1 MLKKGFTFHR
11 LAFVL
16 VLALGAGLLLAAAP
30 AAAQTG
36 APDSAVGQGSGAPA
50 AEPGWPQWRGPLGT
64 GVAPAGDPPLSWS
77 ETENVRWKIGI
88 PGHGHA
94 SPIVWGDRVYVLT
107 AVPAGP
113 GDDAGEGFFSR
124 LRRRFMGTVRS
135 GDRLHFIIV
144 ALDRRDGSV
153 VWERTAV
160 TDQPHE
166 GRHNTGSWASGS
178 AVTDG
183 EVICAFFGSRGLHCY
198 DMDGNRLWDRD
209 FGDMRIRMGFGEGA
223 SPVLH
228 GDAIVVVW
236 DHEGQSFVTA
246 LDKRTGAERWR
257 TDRDESTSWST
268 PIVVEH
274 GGGAQ
279 VVTSATD
286 GVRGYDFETGALLWE
301 GEGVTTNAIPSPVAA
316 GGVAY
321 LMSGYRGNRLY
332 AVDLSAR
339 GDIARGGAIAWSL
352 DRDTPYVPSP
362 VLHEGILY
370 FTKSNSGVLSAYDA
384 ASGENLYGPVR
395 LSGIRDVYA
404 SPVVAG
410 GRLYVTSR
418 DGATLVAQTGPEFGI
433 LSMNHLDDGFDASP
447 AVVGGEIYL
456 RGQRH
461 LYCIAAD

>member
-1 MLKKGFTFHR
+1 MGKSFLFR
-11 LAFVL
+11 AFVP
-16 VLALGAGLLLAAAP
+16 ALSAALSAAP
-30 AAAQTG
+30 AAAQSG
-36 APDSAVGQGSGAPA
+36 SAAAASGD
-50 AEPGWPQWRGPLGT
+50 WPQWRGPLAT
-64 GVAPAGDPPLSWS
+64 GAAPAGDPPARWS
-77 ETENVRWKIGI
+77 ETENVRWKVEI
-88 PGHGHA
+88 PGHGQA
-94 SPIVWGDRVYVLT
+94 SPIVYGNRVFVLT
-107 AVPAGP
+107 AVPGGP
-113 GDDAGEGFFSR
+113 GDGAGDGFFSR
-124 LRRRFMGTVRS
+124 LRRRFMGTVGS
-135 GDRLHFIIV
+135 GDLLRFVVLAV
-144 ALDRRDGSV
+144 DRRDGSL

-160 TDQPHE
+160 TEQPHE

-183 EVICAFFGSRGLHCY
+183 EVVCAFFGSRGLHCY
-198 DMDGNRLWDRD
+198 DVDGEPLWNRD

-223 SPVLH
+223 SPALH

-257 TDRDESTSWST
+257 TDRDEMTSWST
-268 PIVVEH
+268 PLVVEH
-274 GGGAQ
+274 AGGTQ

-286 GVRGYDFETGALLWE
+286 GVRGYDFETGELLWE

-332 AVDLSAR
+332 AVDLSA
-339 GDIARGGAIAWSL
+339 ARGRISDGGAVVWSL

-362 VLHEGILY
+362 VLHDGILY

-395 LSGIRDVYA
+395 LPGIRDVYA

-418 DGATLVAQTGPEFGI
+418 DGVTLVAKAGPEFEV
-433 LSMNHLDDGFDASP
+433 LSTNRLEDDFDASP
-447 AVVGGEIYL
+447 AVAGGEILL
-456 RGQRH
+456 RGRRY
-461 LYCIAAD
+461 LYSIAAD

>member
-1 MLKKGFTFHR
+1 MGKGFLFR
-11 LAFVL
+11 AFVPML
-16 VLALGAGLLLAAAP
+16 SAALSAAP
-30 AAAQTG
+30 AAAQ
-36 APDSAVGQGSGAPA
+36 SGSDA
-50 AEPGWPQWRGPLGT
+50 ASGDWPQWRGPLAT
-64 GVAPAGDPPLSWS
+64 GVAPAGDPPSRWS
-77 ETENVRWKIGI
+77 ETENVRWKVEI
-88 PGHGHA
+88 PGHGQA
-94 SPIVWGDRVYVLT
+94 SPIVQGNRVFVLT
-107 AVPAGP
+107 AIPDGP
-113 GDDAGEGFFSR
+113 GDGGGNGFFSR
-124 LRRRFMGTVRS
+124 IRRRFMGTVGS
-135 GDRLHFIIV
+135 GDLLRFVVL
-144 ALDRRDGSV
+144 ALDRRDGSL

-160 TDQPHE
+160 TEQPHE

-178 AVTDG
+178 AVADD
-183 EVICAFFGSRGLHCY
+183 EVVCAFFGSRGLHCY
-198 DMDGNRLWDRD
+198 DLDGEPLWNRD

-223 SPVLH
+223 SPALH

-257 TDRDESTSWST
+257 TDRDEMTSWST
-268 PIVVEH
+268 PLVVEH
-274 GGGAQ
+274 AGGTQ

-332 AVDLSAR
+332 AVDLSA
-339 GDIARGGAIAWSL
+339 ARGRISDGGGVVWSL

-362 VLHEGILY
+362 VLHDGILY

-404 SPVVAG
+404 SPVIAG
-410 GRLYVTSR
+410 DRLYVTSR
-418 DGATLVAQTGPEFGI
+418 DGATLVAKAGPEFEI
-433 LSMNHLDDGFDASP
+433 LSTNHLDDGFDASP
-447 AVVGGEIYL
+447 AVAGGEIYL
-456 RGQRH
+456 RGRQY

>member
-1 MLKKGFTFHR
+1 MAMKTLPFR
-11 LAFVL
+11 LL
-16 VLALGAGLLLAAAP
+16 VTALALALLAGPAAP
-30 AAAQTG
+30 AAAQSD
-36 APDSAVGQGSGAPA
+36 APSSSASGD
-50 AEPGWPQWRGPLGT
+50 WPQWRGPLASGA
-64 GVAPAGDPPLSWS
+64 APVGDPPSSWS
-77 ETENVRWKIGI
+77 ETENVRWKIEI
-88 PGHGHA
+88 PGYGQA
-94 SPIVWGDRVYVLT
+94 SPIVWGDRVFVLT
-107 AVPAGP
+107 AIPAGP
-113 GDDAGEGFFSR
+113 GDDSGGGFFAR

-135 GDRLHFIIV
+135 GDLLNFVIV

-160 TDQPHE
+160 TEQPHE

-183 EVICAFFGSRGLHCY
+183 EVVCAFFGSRGLHCY
-198 DMDGNRLWDRD
+198 DMDGTPLWDRD

-223 SPVLH
+223 SPALH

-236 DHEGQSFVTA
+236 DHEGQSFITA

-268 PIVVEH
+268 PLVVEH
-274 GGGAQ
+274 AGGTQ

-316 GGVAY
+316 GGIAY

-332 AVDLSAR
+332 AVDLASAR
-339 GDIARGGAIAWSL
+339 GNIARGRGIVWSL

-362 VLHEGILY
+362 VVHDGILY

-384 ASGENLYGPVR
+384 ATGRNLYGPVR

-404 SPVVAG
+404 SPVIAA

-418 DGATLVAQTGPEFGI
+418 DGVTLVAKAGPEFEI
-433 LSMNHLDDGFDASP
+433 LSMNRLDDGFDASP

-456 RGQRH
+456 RGRQY

>member
-1 MLKKGFTFHR
+1 MAKKTLLFRSFVAALA
-11 LAFVL
+11 LAF
-16 VLALGAGLLLAAAP
+16 LAGPAVPAGAQSAAP
-30 AAAQTG
+30 S
-36 APDSAVGQGSGAPA
+36 PSVSDD
-50 AEPGWPQWRGPLGT
+50 WPQWRGPLAT
-64 GVAPAGDPPLSWS
+64 GAAPAGDPPSSWS
-77 ETENVRWKIGI
+77 ETENVRWKIEI
-88 PGHGHA
+88 PGFGQA
-94 SPIVWGDRVYVLT
+94 SPIVWGDRVFVLT
-107 AVPAGP
+107 AIPAGP
-113 GDDAGEGFFSR
+113 GDDSGGGFFSR

-135 GDRLHFIIV
+135 GDLLRFVIV

-160 TDQPHE
+160 TEQPHE

-183 EVICAFFGSRGLHCY
+183 QVVCAFFGSRGLFCY
-198 DMDGNRLWDRD
+198 DMDGNLLWDRD

-223 SPVLH
+223 SPALH

-236 DHEGQSFVTA
+236 DHEGQSFITA

-257 TDRDESTSWST
+257 ADRDESTSWST
-268 PIVVEH
+268 PLVVEH
-274 GGGAQ
+274 AGGVQ

-286 GVRGYDFETGALLWE
+286 GVRGYDFETGELLWE

-316 GGVAY
+316 GGIAY

-332 AVDLSAR
+332 AVDLSSAR
-339 GDIARGGAIAWSL
+339 GDIARGGAIVWSL

-362 VLHEGILY
+362 VVHDGILY
-370 FTKSNSGVLSAYDA
+370 FTKSNSGILSAYDA

-418 DGATLVAQTGPEFGI
+418 DGATLVAKAGPEFEI
-433 LSMNHLDDGFDASP
+433 LSMNRLDDDFDASP
-447 AVVGGEIYL
+447 AVAGGEIYL
-456 RGQRH
+456 RGRQY
-461 LYCIAAD
+461 LYCIAAESAR

>member
-1 MLKKGFTFHR
+1 MATKTLPFHS
-11 LAFVL
+11 
-16 VLALGAGLLLAAAP
+16 LLTAVVATCLAAVAMP
-30 AAAQTG
+30 AA
-36 APDSAVGQGSGAPA
+36 GQSDVPA
-50 AEPGWPQWRGPLGT
+50 AEGDWPQWRGPLAT
-64 GVAPAGDPPLSWS
+64 GVAPGSDPPSSWS
-77 ETENVRWKIGI
+77 ETDNLRWKVEI
-88 PGHGHA
+88 PGHGQA
-94 SPIVWGDRVYVLT
+94 SPVVWGNQVFVLT
-107 AVPAGP
+107 ALPAGP
-113 GDDAGEGFFSR
+113 GDDSGNGFFSR

-135 GDRLHFIIV
+135 GDMLHFVIV

-160 TDQPHE
+160 TEQPHE

-183 EVICAFFGSRGLHCY
+183 EVVCAFFGSRGLYCY
-198 DMDGNRLWDRD
+198 DMDGNPLWDRD

-223 SPVLH
+223 SPALH
-228 GDAIVVVW
+228 GDAIVLVW
-236 DHEGQSFVTA
+236 DHEGQSFITA

-268 PIVVEH
+268 PLVVEH
-274 GGGAQ
+274 AGGTQ
-279 VVTSATD
+279 IVTSATD
-286 GVRGYDFETGALLWE
+286 GVRGYDFETGELLWE

-332 AVDLSAR
+332 AVDLSSAR
-339 GDIARGGAIAWSL
+339 GNISRGGAIVWSL

-362 VLHEGILY
+362 ILHDGILY

-384 ASGENLYGPVR
+384 ATGENLYGPVR

-410 GRLYVTSR
+410 GRLYITSR
-418 DGATLVAQTGPEFGI
+418 DGATLVAKAGPEYEM
-433 LSMNHLDDGFDASP
+433 LSMNRLDDGFDASP
-447 AVVGGEIYL
+447 AVAGGEIYL
-456 RGQRH
+456 RGRQY

>member
-1 MLKKGFTFHR
+1 MGKGFLFR
-11 LAFVL
+11 AFVPL
-16 VLALGAGLLLAAAP
+16 LSAALFAAP
-30 AAAQTG
+30 AAAQ
-36 APDSAVGQGSGAPA
+36 SGSDA
-50 AEPGWPQWRGPLGT
+50 AAGGDWPQWRGPLAT
-64 GVAPAGDPPLSWS
+64 GVAPAGDPPSRWS
-77 ETENVRWKIGI
+77 ETENVRWKVGI
-88 PGHGHA
+88 PGHGQA
-94 SPIVWGDRVYVLT
+94 SPIVHGDRVFVLT
-107 AVPAGP
+107 AVPDGP
-113 GDDAGEGFFSR
+113 GDGAGGGFFSR
-124 LRRRFMGTVRS
+124 LRRRFMGTVGS
-135 GDRLHFIIV
+135 GDLLRFAVL
-144 ALDRRDGSV
+144 ALDRRDGSL

-160 TDQPHE
+160 TAQPHE

-183 EVICAFFGSRGLHCY
+183 EVVCAFFGSRGLHCY
-198 DMDGNRLWDRD
+198 DVDGEPLWDRD

-223 SPVLH
+223 SPALH

-257 TDRDESTSWST
+257 TDRDEMTSWST
-268 PIVVEH
+268 PLVVEH
-274 GGGAQ
+274 AGGAQ

-332 AVDLSAR
+332 AVDLSA
-339 GDIARGGAIAWSL
+339 ARGRISDGGGVVWSL

-362 VLHEGILY
+362 VLHDGILY

-384 ASGENLYGPVR
+384 ASGENLYGPLR
-395 LSGIRDVYA
+395 LPGIRDVYA
-404 SPVVAG
+404 SPVAAA

-418 DGATLVAQTGPEFGI
+418 DGVTLVAKAGPEFEV
-433 LSMNHLDDGFDASP
+433 LATNRLDDDFDASP
-447 AVVGGEIYL
+447 AVAGGEIYL
-456 RGQRH
+456 RGRQH

>member
-1 MLKKGFTFHR
+1 MVNKPFLFR
-11 LAFVL
+11 LLIAAL
-16 VLALGAGLLLAAAP
+16 PLACVVVPALP
-30 AAAQTG
+30 AAAQSD
-36 APDSAVGQGSGAPA
+36 APVA
-50 AEPGWPQWRGPLGT
+50 AAGWPQWRGPFAT
-64 GVAPAGDPPLSWS
+64 GAAPDGDPPSSWS
-77 ETENVRWKIGI
+77 ESENVRWKVEI
-88 PGHGHA
+88 PGYGQA
-94 SPIVWGDRVYVLT
+94 SPIVWGDHVFLLT
-107 AVPAGP
+107 AIPAGP
-113 GDDAGEGFFSR
+113 GDDSGNGFFSR

-135 GDRLHFIIV
+135 GDLLNFVIV

-153 VWERTAV
+153 VWERTAA
-160 TDQPHE
+160 TEQPHE

-183 EVICAFFGSRGLHCY
+183 EVVCAFFGSRGLYCY
-198 DMDGNRLWDRD
+198 DMDGNPLWDRD

-223 SPVLH
+223 SPALH

-236 DHEGQSFVTA
+236 DHEGQSFITS
-246 LDKRTGAERWR
+246 LDKRTGAELWR

-268 PIVVEH
+268 PLVVEH
-274 GGGAQ
+274 AGGVQ

-286 GVRGYDFETGALLWE
+286 GVRGYDFETGELLWE

-316 GGVAY
+316 GGIAY

-332 AVDLSAR
+332 AVDLSSAR
-339 GDIARGGAIAWSL
+339 GDLSRGGGIVWSL

-362 VLHEGILY
+362 VVHDGILY
-370 FTKSNSGVLSAYDA
+370 FTKSNSGILSAYDA

-418 DGATLVAQTGPEFGI
+418 DGATLVARAGPEFEI
-433 LSMNHLDDGFDASP
+433 LSMNRLDDDFDASP
-447 AVVGGEIYL
+447 AVVGEEIYL
-456 RGQRH
+456 RGRQY
-461 LYCIAAD
+461 LYCIAVD

>member
-1 MLKKGFTFHR
+1 MGKGFLFR
-11 LAFVL
+11 AFVPML
-16 VLALGAGLLLAAAP
+16 SAALSAAP
-30 AAAQTG
+30 AAAQ
-36 APDSAVGQGSGAPA
+36 SGSDA
-50 AEPGWPQWRGPLGT
+50 ASGDWPQWRGPLAT
-64 GVAPAGDPPLSWS
+64 GVAPAGDPPSRWS
-77 ETENVRWKIGI
+77 ETENVRWKVEI
-88 PGHGHA
+88 PGHGQA
-94 SPIVWGDRVYVLT
+94 SPIVQGNRVFVLT
-107 AVPAGP
+107 AIPDGP
-113 GDDAGEGFFSR
+113 GDGGGNGFFSR
-124 LRRRFMGTVRS
+124 IRRRFMGTVGS
-135 GDRLHFIIV
+135 GDLLRFVVL
-144 ALDRRDGSV
+144 ALDRRDGSL

-160 TDQPHE
+160 TEQPHE

-178 AVTDG
+178 AVADD
-183 EVICAFFGSRGLHCY
+183 EVVCAFFGSRGLHCY
-198 DMDGNRLWDRD
+198 DLDGEPLWNRD

-223 SPVLH
+223 SPALH

-257 TDRDESTSWST
+257 TDRDEMTSWST
-268 PIVVEH
+268 PLVVEH
-274 GGGAQ
+274 AGGTQ

-332 AVDLSAR
+332 AVDLSA
-339 GDIARGGAIAWSL
+339 ARGRISDGGGVVWSL

-362 VLHEGILY
+362 VLHDGILY

-404 SPVVAG
+404 SPVIAG
-410 GRLYVTSR
+410 DRLYVTSR
-418 DGATLVAQTGPEFGI
+418 DGATLVAPAGPEFEI
-433 LSMNHLDDGFDASP
+433 LSTNHLDDGFDASP
-447 AVVGGEIYL
+447 AVAGGEIYL
-456 RGQRH
+456 RGRQY